1 MEQGLAKGAV
11 VKRVPGVGHHG
22 GGHPDERLGETSA
35 PFNKPLRMG
44 TAYRVWDSAR
54 AAAFTEVE
62 YASPLARRP
71 YDLRHAA
78 LSTWLNAGVPPTQVA
93 EWAGHSVMIL
103 LRVYAKCIYG
113 QEEMARARI
122 ESALALPTTEVP
134 DVAQT
139 SPRIPREQP

>member
-1 MEQGLAKGAV
+1 M
-11 VKRVPGVGHHG
+11 P
-22 GGHPDERLGETSA
+22 P

-44 TAYRVWDSAR
+44 TAYRVWDTAR
-54 AAAFTEVE
+54 AAALTEVE